1 MIKKYLH
8 FLSIGLRFN
17 KIILLLF
24 IAYTVLFGSLII
36 IKIVT
41 NDFSGMVVDTALYLL
56 LCNSLVYVGLI
67 EVKEQHVKQAVE
79 DYAKLAKKQLDS
91 KDEDIENLKSKVK
104 SLEEL
109 NESSQKYIEFLED
122 RKGEWTNGHVR

>member
-17 KIILLLF
+17 KVILLLF
-24 IAYTVLFGSLII
+24 IAYTVLFGSLLIV
-36 IKIVT
+36 KIVT
-41 NDFSGMVVDTALYLL
+41 NDFSGMVVDTAVYLL

-122 RKGEWTNGHVR
+122 RKGE

>member
-67 EVKEQHVKQAVE
+67 EVKEKHVKQAVE
-79 DYAKLAKKQLDS
+79 DYAKIAKKQLDN

-109 NESSQKYIEFLED
+109 NESSQEYIKFLED
-122 RKGEWTNGHVR
+122 RKGE

>member
-24 IAYTVLFGSLII
+24 IAYTVLFGSLLIV
-36 IKIVT
+36 KIVT
-41 NDFSGMVVDTALYLL
+41 NDFSGIVVDAALYLL

-67 EVKEQHVKQAVE
+67 EVKEKHVKQAVE
-79 DYAKLAKKQLDS
+79 DYAKLAEKQLDS
-91 KDEDIENLKSKVK
+91 KDEDIENLKSKIK

-122 RKGEWTNGHVR
+122 RKGE

>member
-24 IAYTVLFGSLII
+24 IAYTILFGSLLII
-36 IKIVT
+36 NIVT
-41 NDFSGMVVDTALYLL
+41 DDFSSIIVNTVVYLL

-79 DYAKLAKKQLDS
+79 DYAEIVKKQLDN
-91 KDEDIENLKSKVK
+91 KDEEIENLKGKVK

-109 NESSQKYIEFLED
+109 NESSQEYIKFLED

>member
-17 KIILLLF
+17 KIILLFF
-24 IAYTVLFGSLII
+24 IAYTVLFGSLLIV
-36 IKIVT
+36 KIVT
-41 NDFSGMVVDTALYLL
+41 NDFSSIVVNTAVYLL

-79 DYAKLAKKQLDS
+79 EYAKIVKKQLDS

-109 NESSQKYIEFLED
+109 NESSQKYIKFLED
-122 RKGEWTNGHVR
+122 RKGE